1 MDNKQTIY
9 NIQVLRFFAALIV
22 VIAHSEI
29 VMYGIR
35 MSGLGGIG
43 VDIFFIISGFIMP
56 FIAYGGKKAD
66 GPFNISAAKF
76 FLRRL
81 VRILPL
87 YIILTACAVYV
98 SYLVSYQI
106 TSPARPLLFWFPS
119 DKIDLVYFF
128 RSITFTHWDKGP
140 ILGVGWTLQFEF
152 FFYAIFA
159 IFIAI
164 GVSKIEKIE
173 ISFVTIVIVC
183 NILVKNEHA
192 ANFIKAYFPPIE
204 VISQPVMIEFALG
217 MFMYRLYIS
226 KIFLNAKLATAILI
240 CSLPLFYILEKYLIT
255 TYVGNLW
262 HRPLIWGAFS
272 FYIVWATISLEG
284 KVKTPNIL
292 VYLGNAS
299 YCIYLIHGLFT
310 SLLAHRWERL
320 ELHLHTSVFMYLAF
334 YVLFSIITG
343 CLVHSLIEKKIAKF
357 TRRFI

>member
-1 MDNKQTIY
+1 MNNKQTIY

-35 MSGLGGIG
+35 MSTLGGVG

-66 GPFNISAAKF
+66 GPFNITATKF
-76 FLRRL
+76 FLRR
-81 VRILPL
+81 VARILPL
-87 YIILTACAVYV
+87 YILLTVCAVYV
-98 SYLVSYQI
+98 AYLVSYQI
-106 TSPARPLLFWFPS
+106 TAPARPLLFWFPS
-119 DKIDLVYFF
+119 EKIDLIYFF

-152 FFYAIFA
+152 FFYAIFS

-173 ISFVTIVIVC
+173 IAFATIVIIC
-183 NILVKNEHA
+183 NVIVSNDFSANIVKS
-192 ANFIKAYFPPIE
+192 YFPPIE

-226 KIFLNAKLATAILI
+226 KIFLNAKTATVILV
-240 CSLPLFYILEKYLIT
+240 CALPLFYILEKNLIT
-255 TYVGNLW
+255 THVGDLW

-272 FYIVWATISLEG
+272 FYIVWAAISLEG
-284 KVKTPNIL
+284 KVKAPGIL
-292 VYLGNAS
+292 VYFGNAS
-299 YCIYLIHGLFT
+299 YCIYLMHGLFT
-310 SLLAHRWERL
+310 ALLAHWWEKL
-320 ELHLHTSVFMYLAF
+320 GLHQHTNVSVYLAF
-334 YVLFSIITG
+334 YISFSITSG
-343 CLVHSLIEKKIAKF
+343 CLVHSFIEKKLAIAI
-357 TRRFI
+357 RRFI

>member
-106 TSPARPLLFWFPS
+106 T
-119 DKIDLVYFF
+119 
-128 RSITFTHWDKGP
+128 
-140 ILGVGWTLQFEF
+140 
-152 FFYAIFA
+152 
-159 IFIAI
+159 
-164 GVSKIEKIE
+164 
-173 ISFVTIVIVC
+173 
-183 NILVKNEHA
+183 
-192 ANFIKAYFPPIE
+192 
-204 VISQPVMIEFALG
+204 
-217 MFMYRLYIS
+217 
-226 KIFLNAKLATAILI
+226 
-240 CSLPLFYILEKYLIT
+240 
-255 TYVGNLW
+255 
-262 HRPLIWGAFS
+262 
-272 FYIVWATISLEG
+272 
-284 KVKTPNIL
+284 
-292 VYLGNAS
+292 
-299 YCIYLIHGLFT
+299 
-310 SLLAHRWERL
+310 
-320 ELHLHTSVFMYLAF
+320 
-334 YVLFSIITG
+334 
-343 CLVHSLIEKKIAKF
+343 
-357 TRRFI
+357 